1 MQRIWNYYDFHSHI
15 LPGMD
20 DGARDPAIAAQMVDM
35 LREQGV
41 CTIAATSHYISHRES
56 PETFIGRRERAL
68 SALMQE
74 IDGREAPRILPGAE
88 IYLEKGVS
96 EKDLSPLMIH
106 GTRAILLEL
115 PREPYQGWILREI
128 EEIIYS
134 LSAIPVMAHIERY
147 VKHYRKSELEEI
159 LSLDGVVLQM
169 NLSIFEDRSDEIL
182 ETSVTA
188 RLLSFPNVMIT
199 SHQGFFTREA
209 LSAIAETTLE
219 NALDF
224 AEGREN
230 GNVVK

>member
-1 MQRIWNYYDFHSHI
+1 MNYYDFHSHI

-115 PREPYQGWILREI
+115 PREPYQGWILQEI

-147 VKHYRKSELEEI
+147 AKHYRKSELEEI

-169 NLSIFEDRSDEIL
+169 NLSIFEDRSDMKLAYQLDKMGFPLLLGSDAHNLSGRAPNWDYLTQKLQKKPKLYSIL
-182 ETSVTA
+182 NNAADTA
-188 RLLSFPNVMIT
+188 RQLL
-199 SHQGFFTREA
+199 
-209 LSAIAETTLE
+209 L
-219 NALDF
+219 
-224 AEGREN
+224 
-230 GNVVK
+230 